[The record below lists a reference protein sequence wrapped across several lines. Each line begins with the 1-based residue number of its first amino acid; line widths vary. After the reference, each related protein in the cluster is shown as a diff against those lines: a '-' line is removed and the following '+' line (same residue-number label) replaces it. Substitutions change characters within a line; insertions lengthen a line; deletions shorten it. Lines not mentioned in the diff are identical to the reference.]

1 MVDEMDLL
9 RDLRN
14 VESVRPHA
22 FEEARAALRA
32 ATAVEGVPATRTGAH
47 RRARWGMR
55 RTVGLSAAA
64 LVAAAAAAAVVVTS
78 VSTPGKP
85 PAKGAPAPA
94 AAANPILAKL
104 AADITPLQAKVP
116 GDATLVIRNQSP
128 TSKKPGGKGI
138 DLYADDGT
146 YYWGYDKSALRQ
158 AATHKGGGQD
168 VFKRDIAAAIYAAK
182 GDIDTARTRMAVSE
196 LAPGTKSNSEQAK
209 IDKLKAIAKDRGEK
223 YVPPKPPTPEQQ
235 KSITDSHIWS
245 NAIDALKAAP
255 ENTRVRAGVLRI
267 LATMPKVT
275 VTKTVT
281 AGQPTLTLVDS
292 WPVAEK
298 LVEKLVINAETG
310 RPVALSTSSS
320 QMPLSTTYYHT
331 SRVTLAAIRAGK
343 F

>member
-32 ATAVEGVPATRTGAH
+32 ATAVEKVPETRTGAH

-55 RTVGLSAAA
+55 RTVGFSAAA

-85 PAKGAPAPA
+85 PAKTAPTAE
-94 AAANPILAKL
+94 AANPILAKL

-128 TSKKPGGKGI
+128 TSKKVGDKGI

-168 VFKRDIAAAIYAAK
+168 VFKRDIAVAIYAAK

-196 LAPGTKSNSEQAK
+196 LAPGTKSDSEKGK
-209 IDKLKAIAKDRGEK
+209 IDKLKAVAKDRGEK
-223 YVPPKPPTPEQQ
+223 YVPPKPPTAEQQ
-235 KSITDSHIWS
+235 KSITDNHIWS

-255 ENTRVRAGVLRI
+255 ENPQVRAGVLRI
-267 LATMPKVT
+267 LATMPKVK
-275 VTKTVT
+275 VTKTST

-292 WPVAEK
+292 WPTEQK
-298 LVEKLVINAETG
+298 LVETLVINASTG
-310 RPVALSTSSS
+310 RPVALSNRSS